1 MAKLPKD
8 ANILYRKM
16 SLKSM
21 FSYGKYEGYTVSNVL
36 KVDPIWLAW
45 TYYNQD
51 RISFLDDILDYLQVE
66 RISKPGKNERKYFAW
81 LNKMKKATDGSL
93 LEIRRKFEDAKA
105 AEQISRQIDKDEKKA
120 RKQVRDMFKKF
131 E

>member
-1 MAKLPKD
+1 
-8 ANILYRKM
+8 M

-21 FSYGKYEGYTVSNVL
+21 FSCGKYEGYTVSNVM

-45 TYYNQD
+45 AYYNQD